1 VSETAVR
8 QAFAEQA
15 EVCAKLGS
23 AFTGLLCGVLG
34 RALDRSTAVGR
45 RVLDWPGPPDALHDN
60 VPLRL
65 TGGFHALV
73 RSGKARSLAALY
85 PPAPLPDES
94 TLATAVSQ
102 TLSNA
107 EAALLPWLDRTPQ
120 TNEVGR
126 SAVLMSGLLAIAE
139 RFRLPMRLYELGA
152 SAGLNLLLDR
162 YGYDLGGR
170 IYGDRHSA
178 LQLHPRWEGASP
190 PHSNV
195 PIVSRAGVDRDA
207 LDPLR
212 DGGLLLAY
220 VWPDQPERL
229 ARLEAALTI
238 AQSDPPNVENG
249 DAADWIEQRLADEAE
264 RGVTRVILHSIAFQ
278 YFVPET
284 QERVRSHIE
293 KVGAAATEEA
303 PLAWLR
309 FEMLLEDGKPS
320 LRLRTWPGENRLLA
334 WAHPHGAI
342 IQWLEG

>member
-107 EAALLPWLDRTPQ
+107 EAALLPWLQRWHGPPGVVDKAHRTVDAQHMIDR
-120 TNEVGR
+120 VMDIGR
-126 SAVLMSGLLAIAE
+126 SHRAI
-139 RFRLPMRLYELGA
+139 
-152 SAGLNLLLDR
+152 
-162 YGYDLGGR
+162 
-170 IYGDRHSA
+170 
-178 LQLHPRWEGASP
+178 
-190 PHSNV
+190 
-195 PIVSRAGVDRDA
+195 
-207 LDPLR
+207 LR
-212 DGGLLLAY
+212 
-220 VWPDQPERL
+220 
-229 ARLEAALTI
+229 
-238 AQSDPPNVENG
+238 
-249 DAADWIEQRLADEAE
+249 
-264 RGVTRVILHSIAFQ
+264 
-278 YFVPET
+278 
-284 QERVRSHIE
+284 
-293 KVGAAATEEA
+293 
-303 PLAWLR
+303 R
-309 FEMLLEDGKPS
+309 FEATYKGKQLP
-320 LRLRTWPGENRLLA
+320 
-334 WAHPHGAI
+334 
-342 IQWLEG
+342 

>member
-1 VSETAVR
+1 
-8 QAFAEQA
+8 
-15 EVCAKLGS
+15 
-23 AFTGLLCGVLG
+23 
-34 RALDRSTAVGR
+34 
-45 RVLDWPGPPDALHDN
+45 
-60 VPLRL
+60 
-65 TGGFHALV
+65 
-73 RSGKARSLAALY
+73 
-85 PPAPLPDES
+85 
-94 TLATAVSQ
+94 
-102 TLSNA
+102 
-107 EAALLPWLDRTPQ
+107 
-120 TNEVGR
+120 
-126 SAVLMSGLLAIAE
+126 
-139 RFRLPMRLYELGA
+139 
-152 SAGLNLLLDR
+152 
-162 YGYDLGGR
+162 
-170 IYGDRHSA
+170 
-178 LQLHPRWEGASP
+178 
-190 PHSNV
+190 
-195 PIVSRAGVDRDA
+195 
-207 LDPLR
+207 
-212 DGGLLLAY
+212 LLLAY

-293 KVGAAATEEA
+293 MVGAAATEEA